1 MPYYNSIL
9 DIIGP
14 EMIGPSSS
22 HTAGA
27 VRLGN
32 LARSIL
38 NKKLKKV
45 RISLYNSFAETGI
58 GHGTHKAIIAGL
70 LGFSKSDERIKYADR
85 IAKKLKIKVIIK
97 KVIKPNDYLPNT
109 AVIEMYSGK
118 LKIEVVGASLGGGLV
133 LVQEIDG
140 FEVNITGDYETLI
153 VTHKDKIGILAEI
166 LKVIS
171 FEKMNIVSINSVRRN
186 KIDDVTTLICFDN
199 FIKTK
204 IPKLLGHIEY
214 ISRIRVIHKMQEN
227 W

>member
-1 MPYYNSIL
+1 MKNFNSIL

-32 LARSIL
+32 IARSIF
-38 NKKLKKV
+38 NKKLTNVK
-45 RISLYNSFAETGI
+45 IYLYNSFAETGF

-70 LGFSKSDERIKYADR
+70 LGFSKSDERIKYADK
-85 IAKKLKIKVIIK
+85 IAGKLKIKVIIK
-97 KVIKPNDYLPNT
+97 KVNKPNEYLPNT
-109 AVIEMYSGK
+109 AVLEMHSGNFK
-118 LKIEVVGASLGGGLV
+118 VEVVGVSIGGGLV
-133 LVQEIDG
+133 LIQEIDG

-153 VTHKDKIGILAEI
+153 VSHKDKIGILSEI

-171 FEKMNIVSINSVRRN
+171 CEKMNIVSINSVRQN
-186 KIDDVTTLICFDN
+186 KIDDVITVISFDN
-199 FIKTK
+199 FIKPKTHQLLK
-204 IPKLLGHIEY
+204 HIPY
-214 ISRIRVIHKMQEN
+214 VSRIRVIHKMQEN